1 PWRRPGARPAAL
13 TISTVM
19 EVGCLVQLPALRP
32 VELIALDRQRT
43 EALAHLAPNPLIAGI
58 VDAAVDAGGA
68 GPLPP
73 HMPLGPRPLSAGI
86 VDAAVDAGEA
96 GLLAQIL
103 PVGRRL
109 REHVAKQPRDCT
121 GNNRGV

>member
-58 VDAAVDAGGA
+58 VDAAGDG
-68 GPLPP
+68 
-73 HMPLGPRPLSAGI
+73 
-86 VDAAVDAGEA
+86 GEA

-109 REHVAKQPRDCT
+109 REHVAKQPRDRT
-121 GNNRGV
+121 GNNRGVRDV